1 VLRTSAAFALFS
13 INIYEF
19 AVKQS
24 LNQINLAEHMR
35 RIVMRMS
42 WGFLAALF
50 FGLGASVAMADSVAS
65 QDLING
71 EPASLKD
78 VYKNDF
84 YIGTCLGGKLTDSY
98 SADEIGMIVKQ
109 YNAVTPEN
117 CMKPEPIHPTEANW
131 NWEEADALVRFA
143 HDHHMV
149 VYGHTLVWHNQ
160 TPQWFF
166 KDGDKPASKELL
178 LARLKTHIQTEVGR
192 YKGKLRAWDV
202 VNEAIPDSG
211 SANLRKSNWDKI
223 IGDDFIEYAFQYA
236 HEADPDAGLQ
246 YNDYNIET
254 GDKFQKALRLLK
266 KLKAENIPITSV
278 GIQGHWLLDRV
289 PLKDI
294 ENAIVAFG
302 ALGLKVNIT
311 ELDIDVLPRRVAGG
325 DLSEINRP
333 GPTTR
338 SGPLAGPALADALK
352 RQAAQYGQLFEMLH
366 RHHDLMDRVTFWG
379 ADDGHSWLNG
389 RRGNNYPLVFDRQLQ
404 PKPAFDAIIHALT
417 ISQNFQN

>member
-1 VLRTSAAFALFS
+1 
-13 INIYEF
+13 
-19 AVKQS
+19 
-24 LNQINLAEHMR
+24 
-35 RIVMRMS
+35 MRMS
-42 WGFLAALF
+42 WRFFFALF
-50 FGLGASVAMADSVAS
+50 FGLGASVATADSVAS

-117 CMKPEPIHPTEANW
+117 CMKPEPIHPTEASW
-131 NWEEADALVRFA
+131 NWEEPDALVQFA
-143 HDHHMV
+143 HNHHMV
-149 VYGHTLVWHNQ
+149 VYGHTLLWHNQ

-192 YKGKLRAWDV
+192 YKGKIRAWDV
-202 VNEAIPDSG
+202 VNEAITDSG
-211 SANLRKSNWDKI
+211 IANLRKSNWHKI

-254 GDKFQKALRLLK
+254 GDKFQKALWLLK
-266 KLKAENIPITSV
+266 KLKSENIPITSV
-278 GIQGHWLLDRV
+278 GIQGHWLLDHV
-289 PLKDI
+289 PFKDI
-294 ENAIVAFG
+294 ENAIVDFS

-325 DLSEINRP
+325 DLNEINRP

-338 SGPLAGPALADALK
+338 SGPLTGPALADALK
-352 RQAAQYGQLFEMLH
+352 RQGAQYGQLFEIFH
-366 RHHDLMDRVTFWG
+366 RHHDLIDRVTFWG

-389 RRGNNYPLVFDRQLQ
+389 WRGKNYPLIFDRQLQ
-404 PKPAFDAIIHALT
+404 PKPAFASIIDVLT
-417 ISQNFQN
+417 NPQNSQN

>member
-1 VLRTSAAFALFS
+1 MRIGWCIFLVLFLGLGISAATAES
-13 INIYEF
+13 I
-19 AVKQS
+19 AS
-24 LNQINLAEHMR
+24 LDATKAQR
-35 RIVMRMS
+35 
-42 WGFLAALF
+42 
-50 FGLGASVAMADSVAS
+50 
-65 QDLING
+65 
-71 EPASLKD
+71 ASLKD

-84 YIGTCLGGKLTDSY
+84 HIGTCLGGKLPDSY
-98 SADEIGMIVKQ
+98 SPAEIEMIVQQ

-117 CMKPEPIHPTEANW
+117 CMKPEPIHPSEATW
-131 NWEEADALVRFA
+131 NWDEADAMVRFA
-143 HDHHMV
+143 YVHHMV

-166 KDGDKPASKELL
+166 NDGGKPASRGLL

-192 YKGKLRAWDV
+192 YKGKIRAWDV
-202 VNEAIPDSG
+202 VNEAIPDNG
-211 SANLRKSNWDKI
+211 SAKLRKSNWDKI
-223 IGDDFIEYAFQYA
+223 IGDDFIEYAFRYA
-236 HEADPDAGLQ
+236 HEADPNAGLQ

-254 GDKFQKALRLLK
+254 GDKFQKALWLLK

-289 PLKDI
+289 PFKDV
-294 ENAIVAFG
+294 ESAIVEFA

-325 DLSEINRP
+325 DLKEINRA

-338 SGPLAGPALADALK
+338 KGPLTGPALADALK
-352 RQAAQYGQLFEMLH
+352 RQGAQYGELFEIFH

-389 RRGNNYPLVFDRQLQ
+389 WRGENYPLVFDRQLQ
-404 PKPAFDAIIHALT
+404 YKPAFAAIIDVLT
-417 ISQNFQN
+417 NPRDSRN

>member
-1 VLRTSAAFALFS
+1 
-13 INIYEF
+13 
-19 AVKQS
+19 
-24 LNQINLAEHMR
+24 
-35 RIVMRMS
+35 MS
-42 WGFLAALF
+42 WHFFLALF
-50 FGLGASVAMADSVAS
+50 FGLGTSAAMADSIVS
-65 QDLING
+65 QDPSKG

-84 YIGTCLGGKLTDSY
+84 YIGTCLGGKLPDAY
-98 SADEIGMIVKQ
+98 SPDEIQMIVKQ
-109 YNAVTPEN
+109 YSAVTPEN
-117 CMKPEPIHPTEANW
+117 CMKPEPIHPSEGTW
-131 NWEEADALVRFA
+131 NWDEADALVRFA

-178 LARLKTHIQTEVGR
+178 LARLKTHIETEVGR
-192 YKGKLRAWDV
+192 YKGKIRAWDV
-202 VNEAIPDSG
+202 VNEAIPDNG

-223 IGDDFIEYAFQYA
+223 IGDDFIGYAFQYA

-254 GDKFQKALRLLK
+254 GDKFHKALWLLK

-289 PLKDI
+289 PFKDI
-294 ENAIVAFG
+294 ENAIVAFS
-302 ALGLKVNIT
+302 ALRLKVNIT

-325 DLSEINRP
+325 DLGEINRP

-338 SGPLAGPALADALK
+338 SGLLTGPALADALK
-352 RQAAQYGQLFEMLH
+352 RQARQYGQLFEIFH

-389 RRGNNYPLVFDRQLQ
+389 WRGKNYPLIFDRQLQ
-404 PKPAFDAIIHALT
+404 PKPAFDAIVHALAF
-417 ISQNFQN
+417 SQNFPN